1 MCVGG
6 REEALWPM
14 TEGNHVDPRP
24 TDDNDN
30 DNNRHSPRQCDGWFA
45 VYVDHRRG
53 RPPCSCGHPCGHR
66 RLLGDIVIIFRRPPL
81 WSTCTHTARVA
92 VDARTARDAR
102 LAAPPRGLQAGAPT
116 RRPLPHPVGRAGPY
130 VGVAQK
136 ADGTTA
142 ATLVDAPAAI
152 TWTFTSTNASY
163 VGGGQ
168 WTTPA
173 SVGLS
178 TGGAWLLPTPILVQG
193 GGVPL
198 TALQAWAPMRGVAL
212 DGSIYGGALHNIAYT
227 GCARPPGTGAVGD
240 GLVLYGDC
248 SVDALNWYYEPA

>member
-1 MCVGG
+1 MSALDPQTTTTTIVGT
-6 REEALWPM
+6 RQDSATDE
-14 TEGNHVDPRP
+14 PRF
-24 TDDNDN
+24 T
-30 DNNRHSPRQCDGWFA
+30 WTVAVVLLVLAAILVVIA
-45 VYVDHRRG
+45 VYFLVPSSSR
-53 RPPCSCGHPCGHR
+53 GHR
-66 RLLGDIVIIFRRPPL
+66 YGPPL
-81 WSTCTHTARVA
+81 PIQPVSPSTPVQPVTPALPIRPEA
-92 VDARTARDAR
+92 SKQERLPDGRYRIRWGRT
-102 LAAPPRGLQAGAPT
+102 
-116 RRPLPHPVGRAGPY
+116 GPY

-136 ADGTTA
+136 TDGTAVA
-142 ATLVDAPAAI
+142 ALVDAASAI
-152 TWTFTSTNASY
+152 VWTFTSTNASY

-227 GCARPPGTGAVGD
+227 GCARPSGTGAVGD

-248 SVDALNWYYEPA
+248 GVDALNWYYEPA

>member
-1 MCVGG
+1 MSTLDSPTTTTTVVGT
-6 REEALWPM
+6 R
-14 TEGNHVDPRP
+14 R
-24 TDDNDN
+24 DDVAS
-30 DNNRHSPRQCDGWFA
+30 RSRLTWAILA
-45 VYVDHRRG
+45 VV
-53 RPPCSCGHPCGHR
+53 
-66 RLLGDIVIIFRRPPL
+66 LFI
-81 WSTCTHTARVA
+81 
-92 VDARTARDAR
+92 
-102 LAAPPRGLQAGAPT
+102 LAAILVAIVVYGVTSSPSSAGQHYGPPVPIQPVSPSTPLQPVT
-116 RRPLPHPVGRAGPY
+116 PVLPIRPEASKQERLPDGRYRIRWGRAGPY

-142 ATLVDAPAAI
+142 ATLVNVSSAI

-227 GCARPPGTGAVGD
+227 GCVRPSGTGAVGD

-248 SVDALNWYYEPA
+248 GADALNWYYEPA

>member
-1 MCVGG
+1 MSAPDPQTTTSSVPLGARPDDAAARSRFTWLVLAVVLSVLVAILVG
-6 REEALWPM
+6 
-14 TEGNHVDPRP
+14 VV
-24 TDDNDN
+24 
-30 DNNRHSPRQCDGWFA
+30 
-45 VYVDHRRG
+45 VY
-53 RPPCSCGHPCGHR
+53 SWSSSSSSTGHR
-66 RLLGDIVIIFRRPPL
+66 YAPPL
-81 WSTCTHTARVA
+81 PIQPVSPSTPVQPVTPTLPIRPEASKQERLP
-92 VDARTARDAR
+92 DGRYRIRWGRT
-102 LAAPPRGLQAGAPT
+102 
-116 RRPLPHPVGRAGPY
+116 GPY

-136 ADGTTA
+136 TDGTA
-142 ATLVDAPAAI
+142 VATLVDAASAI

-227 GCARPPGTGAVGD
+227 ACVRPSSATGAVGD
-240 GLVLYGDC
+240 GLVLYSDC
-248 SVDALNWYYEPA
+248 GADALGWYYEPA

>member
-1 MCVGG
+1 MSTLDPQTMTTTTIVGTRQDSATDGSRFTWTVAVVLLVLAAILVAVVVYWVASSSSSAG
-6 REEALWPM
+6 RRY
-14 TEGNHVDPRP
+14 G
-24 TDDNDN
+24 
-30 DNNRHSPRQCDGWFA
+30 
-45 VYVDHRRG
+45 
-53 RPPCSCGHPCGHR
+53 
-66 RLLGDIVIIFRRPPL
+66 PPL
-81 WSTCTHTARVA
+81 PIQPVSPSTPIQPVTPALPLRPETSKQERLPDGRYRIRWGCT
-92 VDARTARDAR
+92 
-102 LAAPPRGLQAGAPT
+102 
-116 RRPLPHPVGRAGPY
+116 GPY

-136 ADGTTA
+136 TGGTTA
-142 ATLVDAPAAI
+142 AALVDAASAI

-227 GCARPPGTGAVGD
+227 GCVRPSGAGVVGD

-248 SVDALNWYYEPA
+248 GADALNWYYEPA

>member
-1 MCVGG
+1 MSAPDPQTTTTTTIVGA
-6 REEALWPM
+6 RQ
-14 TEGNHVDPRP
+14 
-24 TDDNDN
+24 DD
-30 DNNRHSPRQCDGWFA
+30 A
-45 VYVDHRRG
+45 VSR
-53 RPPCSCGHPCGHR
+53 S
-66 RLLGDIVIIFRRPPL
+66 RLTWIITAVILFI
-81 WSTCTHTARVA
+81 
-92 VDARTARDAR
+92 
-102 LAAPPRGLQAGAPT
+102 LAAILVAIVVYWVTSSSSSAGQRYGPPVPIQPVSPSTPVQPVTPALPL
-116 RRPLPHPVGRAGPY
+116 RPEASKQERLPDGRYRIRWGRTGPY
-130 VGVAQK
+130 VGVSQK

-227 GCARPPGTGAVGD
+227 GCARPSGTGAVGD

-248 SVDALNWYYEPA
+248 GVDSLNWYYEPA

>member
-1 MCVGG
+1 MSAPNPQTAAAAVTVADGTVSTDG
-6 REEALWPM
+6 VMTTTPSRPAWTVALI
-14 TEGNHVDPRP
+14 VLVL
-24 TDDNDN
+24 
-30 DNNRHSPRQCDGWFA
+30 A
-45 VYVDHRRG
+45 VVAILAGVLVYFLVPSSSRG
-53 RPPCSCGHPCGHR
+53 RRYG
-66 RLLGDIVIIFRRPPL
+66 PPL
-81 WSTCTHTARVA
+81 PIQPVSPSTPVQPVA
-92 VDARTARDAR
+92 PALPIRPEASKQERLPDGRYRIRWGRT
-102 LAAPPRGLQAGAPT
+102 
-116 RRPLPHPVGRAGPY
+116 GPY

-136 ADGTTA
+136 TDGTTV
-142 ATLVDAPAAI
+142 ATLVDATSAI

-227 GCARPPGTGAVGD
+227 ACVRPSGTGAVGD
-240 GLVLYGDC
+240 GLVLYSDC
-248 SVDALNWYYEPA
+248 GADALGWYYEPV